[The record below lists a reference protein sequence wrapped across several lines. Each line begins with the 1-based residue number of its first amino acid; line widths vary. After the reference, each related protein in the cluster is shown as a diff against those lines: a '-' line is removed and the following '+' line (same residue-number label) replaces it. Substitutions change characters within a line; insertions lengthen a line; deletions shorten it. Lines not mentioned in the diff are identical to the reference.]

1 MSNPKRRIIVAITGA
16 SGSIYGVRLLE
27 LLRALQD
34 VELHLVMSKSAVRTV
49 ALETGRTIKDVEAL
63 AHVVHPVADIGA
75 SIASGSFR
83 SEGMV
88 VAPCSVKTMSNIAWG
103 NTGDLISRAADVML
117 KERRRLVLMVRE
129 APLHAGH
136 LDTMARLSNIGA
148 VIFPP
153 VPAFY
158 AMPKTIDEMVD
169 YTLMRVLDQFGVEIA
184 TGPRWT
190 GR

>member
-1 MSNPKRRIIVAITGA
+1 MRRMIVAITGA

-27 LLRALQD
+27 LLRTLPD
-34 VELHLVMSKSAVRTV
+34 MELHLVMSKSA
-49 ALETGRTIKDVEAL
+49 ARTIAVETDRSIKDIEAL
-63 AHVVHPVADIGA
+63 AHVVHAAADIGA

-83 SEGMV
+83 SHGMI
-88 VAPCSVKTMSNIAWG
+88 VAPCSIKTMSNIACG

-129 APLHAGH
+129 SPLHAGH
-136 LDTMARLSNIGA
+136 LDNMSRLSTLGA
-148 VIFPP
+148 TIFPP
-153 VPAFY
+153 VAAFY
-158 AMPKTIDEMVD
+158 TKPQSIEQMVD
-169 YTLMRVLDQFGVEIA
+169 TTLMRVLDQFDIDIA

>member
-1 MSNPKRRIIVAITGA
+1 MRRMIVAITGA

-27 LLRALQD
+27 LLRPLPD
-34 VELHLVMSKSAVRTV
+34 VELHLVMSKSAARTI
-49 ALETGRTIKDVEAL
+49 ALETGRTMKEVEAL

-88 VAPCSVKTMSNIAWG
+88 VAPCSIKTMSNIAWG
-103 NTGDLISRAADVML
+103 NTGDLISRAADVVL

-158 AMPKTIDEMVD
+158 AKPKTIEDMVD
-169 YTLMRVLDQFGVEIA
+169 YTLMRVLDQFDIDIA
-184 TGPRWT
+184 SGPRWT
-190 GR
+190 GH

>member
-1 MSNPKRRIIVAITGA
+1 MRRMIIAITGA

-27 LLRALQD
+27 LLRTLPD
-34 VELHLVMSKSAVRTV
+34 MELHLVMSKSAARTI
-49 ALETGRTIKDVEAL
+49 ALETDRSMKDVEAL
-63 AHVVHPVADIGA
+63 AHEVHPAADIGA

-83 SEGMV
+83 THGMI
-88 VAPCSVKTMSNIAWG
+88 VAPCSIKTMSNIACG
-103 NTGDLISRAADVML
+103 NTGDLISRAADVVL

-136 LDTMARLSNIGA
+136 LDNMSRLSTLGA
-148 VIFPP
+148 TIFPP

-158 AMPKTIDEMVD
+158 ARPKTIEEMVD
-169 YTLMRVLDQFGVEIA
+169 TTLMRVLDQFDIDIA